1 MVDKQK
7 ILQLFR
13 ENFDPFDYYTDEN
26 KPHIHDDGTVD
37 AQWHVYL
44 EYDVSE
50 LPVKFGTVDGDFSA
64 IDKQLETLK
73 NMPKIVKGNC
83 ELLGNKLTTLI
94 GAPLEV
100 GGNFEVNRNPLQDL
114 IGFPQKVGGRVTVK
128 WSQSLPLLRT
138 LNAQEVVVYGQ
149 PRVSMI
155 LNKYAKQG
163 KRAMFD
169 CQKELED
176 AGFLENAR
184 W

>member
-13 ENFDPFDYYTDEN
+13 KYFDPFDYYDDQN
-26 KPHIHDDGTVD
+26 QPHIHNDGTVD
-37 AQWHVYL
+37 AQWQVYL
-44 EYDVSE
+44 EHDVSE
-50 LPVKFGTVDGDFSA
+50 LPVKFGTVNGDFTASEKSLA
-64 IDKQLETLK
+64 TLK
-73 NMPKIVKGNC
+73 NMPKIVRGNC
-83 ELLGNKLTTLI
+83 NLLGNNLTTLI
-94 GAPLEV
+94 GAPFEV

-114 IGFPQKVGGRVTVK
+114 IGFPQKVGGKVTVK

-163 KRAMFD
+163 KRAMFH

-176 AGFLENAR
+176 AGFDGNAR